1 MPTLEYTFSIQDQA
15 SDKLLRITAASQPLI
30 SAVTTVQD
38 KMAAAGTL
46 MNETG
51 GSITAL
57 KAQIDAL
64 SAERDLLPA
73 DGLGTIAQYNERIG
87 ELQQKVTDLQTT
99 KPKPVSVPY
108 TFTLNDRVSGGL
120 RKINT
125 ESEHVK
131 GAMDGVGQKMKAADA
146 LMNATGRSVGAL
158 RAKIEALRAE
168 REWIPSDNLDAIRE
182 YDKEIKSLG
191 DEIER
196 VERLTSGTSNLS
208 KWAGDL
214 ANSVPGIGLLKNP
227 IVQAGAAM
235 IGTAKSAMTFDQ
247 NMAQVNITTLLDG
260 EDLEKLKRDIKGVA
274 DEFGADAATVPL
286 AFDMINSQLNDV

>member
-87 ELQQKVTDLQTT
+87 ELQQKVSDLQTA
-99 KPKPVSVPY
+99 KPKPVTVPY

-125 ESEHVK
+125 ESEHVRS
-131 GAMDGVGQKMKAADA
+131 AMDGVGQKMKAADA
-146 LMNATGRSVGAL
+146 VR
-158 RAKIEALRAE
+158 
-168 REWIPSDNLDAIRE
+168 
-182 YDKEIKSLG
+182 
-191 DEIER
+191 
-196 VERLTSGTSNLS
+196 
-208 KWAGDL
+208 
-214 ANSVPGIGLLKNP
+214 
-227 IVQAGAAM
+227 
-235 IGTAKSAMTFDQ
+235 
-247 NMAQVNITTLLDG
+247 
-260 EDLEKLKRDIKGVA
+260 
-274 DEFGADAATVPL
+274 
-286 AFDMINSQLNDV
+286 